1 MLSGINLHHNSIQ
14 KVVKLHKFQLVLRVQ
29 ELSILKDQLQKLL
42 RLQFNLLSLMG
53 RLINLVLN
61 LRIILQIYK
70 ILPTQLFQLLLWQ
83 RRNLN
88 KVPTSG
94 GFWTTRK
101 VWALY
106 WMKLW
111 VGLSFWA
118 LNVDWDLILC
128 LFELLRSV
136 LLLWRLSS
144 QRSCLNSP

>member
-94 GFWTTRK
+94 GF
-101 VWALY
+101 
-106 WMKLW
+106 
-111 VGLSFWA
+111 
-118 LNVDWDLILC
+118 
-128 LFELLRSV
+128 
-136 LLLWRLSS
+136 
-144 QRSCLNSP
+144 